1 MSQQQA
7 RVCADD
13 NCVTWAAAESSRTWA
28 VPGHRSTPIFLTI
41 FYPFIQTSLE
51 TYAHDI
57 GFMTQAEYAAA
68 HCPCPGL
75 SSFLWVELPA
85 YHFPNTVCSS
95 QLWAESHFQKSH
107 TGQILYSGLTQPWK
121 VTVTFVGES
130 KKKKPVEEHW
140 RERLHPYWLSHSS
153 HSQPAL
159 SAYCAWA
166 WRGQGEGRRGRRKPS
181 FQLPC
186 GWEPGQ
192 TVKWEQRWRGQAQGK
207 LPAAEACAPWPT
219 HLLLMPSKCA
229 TCALTG
235 RDTAWKI
242 GTSKKQ

>member
-85 YHFPNTVCSS
+85 CHFPNTICSS
-95 QLWAESHFQKSH
+95 QLWAEKPLPEESHRSDSVLWVNPALEGHSH
-107 TGQILYSGLTQPWK
+107 LRGRKQEEEASWGTLKRAAASILTQPFIPQPTSTECLLRLSMK
-121 VTVTFVGES
+121 GLGGGEER
-130 KKKKPVEEHW
+130 KKKA
-140 RERLHPYWLSHSS
+140 
-153 HSQPAL
+153 QL
-159 SAYCAWA
+159 SASLWLRARADC
-166 WRGQGEGRRGRRKPS
+166 
-181 FQLPC
+181 
-186 GWEPGQ
+186 
-192 TVKWEQRWRGQAQGK
+192 
-207 LPAAEACAPWPT
+207 
-219 HLLLMPSKCA
+219 
-229 TCALTG
+229 
-235 RDTAWKI
+235 
-242 GTSKKQ
+242 